1 MTASRAPV
9 RQSSVRAHN
18 LALVLQTVANS
29 ADRPSR
35 AAIAAGTGLTRATV
49 SALVDD
55 LIAGGLLTEHDPAPR
70 TGAGRPAAGLALN
83 ANGPAGLG
91 LEINV
96 DYLAACVVDLAGV
109 VRFRIVSHGDQRPLS
124 TAGEP
129 VSAAGADRPGSAADA
144 DRPGPA
150 ADADRPGPA
159 ADPDRPGPAADPAR
173 PGPAADPDRPGSP
186 ADADRPGSPAD
197 ADRPGSPADAD
208 GPGSAA
214 GRPGS
219 AADSLRALDALAAQA
234 RAAAAA
240 EGLTLAGAALAVPG
254 LVAADGLVRVAPNL
268 GWQDVAVPALLPG
281 LADLPLIVDNEANLA
296 ALASSEGEPTYLYV
310 SGEIGIGAGIVLD
323 GELYRG
329 VRGWSGE
336 IGHVTVFPDGR
347 PCRCGANGCL
357 EQYAGQEHVEADAE
371 LAASALGI
379 ALAAVVNLLD
389 IGVIVLGGAYA
400 PQFARL
406 RGGIE
411 AELGRRVLT
420 SGLAPITLRAA
431 ALGAD
436 AAMRG
441 AADAVIQSVR
451 DDPAAW
457 LSR

>member
-29 ADRPSR
+29 TDRPSR
-35 AAIAAGTGLTRATV
+35 AAIASGTGLTRATV

-83 ANGPAGLG
+83 AAGPAGLG

-96 DYLAACVVDLAGV
+96 DYLAACVVSLTGE
-109 VRFRIVSHGDQRPLS
+109 VRQRIVEHGDQRPL
-124 TAGEP
+124 A
-129 VSAAGADRPGSAADA
+129 
-144 DRPGPA
+144 
-150 ADADRPGPA
+150 
-159 ADPDRPGPAADPAR
+159 
-173 PGPAADPDRPGSP
+173 P
-186 ADADRPGSPAD
+186 ADAL
-197 ADRPGSPADAD
+197 
-208 GPGSAA
+208 SAL
-214 GRPGS
+214 
-219 AADSLRALDALAAQA
+219 DSLASRA

-268 GWQDVAVPALLPG
+268 GWQDVDVPALLPG

-296 ALASSEGEPTYLYV
+296 ALASAEGERTFLYV

-329 VRGWSGE
+329 GRGWSGE
-336 IGHVTVFPDGR
+336 IGHVTVYPDGR

-357 EQYAGQEHVEADAE
+357 EQYAGQEQVAADAA

-400 PQFARL
+400 PEFDQL
-406 RGGIE
+406 RAGIE
-411 AELGRRVLT
+411 AELTRRVLT
-420 SGLAPITLRAA
+420 SALAPVTLRAA
-431 ALGAD
+431 TLGPD

-441 AADAVIQSVR
+441 AADAVVQAVR
-451 DDPAAW
+451 ADPAAW
-457 LSR
+457 LTR

>member
-29 ADRPSR
+29 TDRPSR
-35 AAIAAGTGLTRATV
+35 AAIAALTGLTRATV

-83 ANGPAGLG
+83 AGGPAGLG

-96 DYLAACVVDLAGV
+96 DYLAACVVDLTGS
-109 VRFRIVSHGDQRPLS
+109 VRHRIVAHGDQRP
-124 TAGEP
+124 
-129 VSAAGADRPGSAADA
+129 V
-144 DRPGPA
+144 
-150 ADADRPGPA
+150 
-159 ADPDRPGPAADPAR
+159 
-173 PGPAADPDRPGSP
+173 
-186 ADADRPGSPAD
+186 
-197 ADRPGSPADAD
+197 
-208 GPGSAA
+208 
-214 GRPGS
+214 S
-219 AADSLRALDALAAQA
+219 AADSLRALDELAARA
-234 RAAAAA
+234 RAAATA

-254 LVAADGLVRVAPNL
+254 LVTAAGLVRVAPNL
-268 GWQDVAVPALLPG
+268 GWQDVDVPALLPG
-281 LADLPLIVDNEANLA
+281 LAGLPLIVENEANLA
-296 ALASSEGEPTYLYV
+296 ALASADGDRTFLYV
-310 SGEIGIGAGIVLD
+310 
-323 GELYRG
+323 
-329 VRGWSGE
+329 SGE
-336 IGHVTVFPDGR
+336 IGHVTVYPDGR
-347 PCRCGANGCL
+347 PCRCGARGCL
-357 EQYAGQEHVEADAE
+357 EQYAGQEHVVADAA

-400 PQFARL
+400 PEFDRL

-420 SGLAPITLRAA
+420 SGLAPVTLRAA

-441 AADAVIQSVR
+441 AADAVLQSVR

-457 LSR
+457 LGR